1 MLMAY
6 QGGSNGATKGLFFF
20 FIMAF
25 FTTTSRPHTSSH
37 VCLGRVG
44 AAFNA
49 AAACQSGTRTRTQA
63 SVTVYA
69 ALVAATRNPG
79 ASAR

>member
-1 MLMAY
+1 MF
-6 QGGSNGATKGLFFF
+6 SNFLFFHN
-20 FIMAF
+20 AF
-25 FTTTSRPHTSSH
+25 FTTTTSRPHTSSH

-69 ALVAATRNPG
+69 LVAATRNPG